1 MGRKRI
7 ALLCGQA
14 DEAYQR
20 EFISGVMEKAFAED
34 MDVCVFSMFIKYQNS
49 KTREKGDSNIFSLIN
64 YDMFD
69 GVVLLAD
76 TLQTPGLIEKVERRI
91 HDQYKGPVIC
101 VDRESE
107 YFPSFWTDGY
117 KAVYDMT
124 THIIEHHGITDIAYL
139 TGRANHRHSQRRLAA
154 FQKCMEDHYLAI
166 GDNRIF
172 YGDFWYTSGA
182 ICAEKLLRDKE
193 GLPKAVMC
201 ANDCMAIGLADEL
214 TKNGIRIPEDIAVVG
229 YGTSAEGQ
237 NSPKSLTSVY
247 IPAKEYGEF
256 SVQCILNE
264 IAGEYIGICDFE
276 SKLYLGES
284 CGCNREAKNT
294 ASRQVWTTNES
305 DEGFY
310 SIHNTM
316 GEDLIHQENMDEFL
330 TEVYENIYYL
340 PDIKRF
346 DICLND
352 LWIKDRGPKLGKF
365 PKDGYSDQILWAIGY
380 DADRPNDGQIG
391 LDKTF
396 ARTELLPQMNTE
408 KPCGY
413 IFSPLYVEDFSF
425 GYTCVSFGDKPEC
438 YQEVYRLWISTLV
451 RGLETMRRLLRCREL
466 ERRMELIESG
476 KKQTGN
482 ILEDGRKAAEKLL
495 ADFSRLSGQLS
506 KNEIETAET
515 VQDILDH
522 NKFIYHFQPIVSTKD
537 GRIVSYEALMRSDTP
552 KKVGPLDIL
561 HYAEMMDRLEDVER
575 ATFFNVLAIIEEQS
589 GSFEK
594 KRVFINSI
602 AGCRLSAEDTDKLK
616 DAVLAHPGKVV
627 VEMTE
632 QSELSDE
639 RLDAVKEAFRQLGV
653 GMAVDDYGTGYS
665 NVSNL
670 LRYMPDVVKIDRSLL
685 SEIQNSS
692 SKEHFV
698 RDIIEFCHAND
709 ILALAEGVE
718 TAEELRAVILLG
730 ADLIQGYYT
739 ARPSAQ
745 ILDGIDESIRQEIVR
760 YRREYEDGTNEQEY
774 LAGSVSRISVN
785 QLIRKHRS
793 RIVIGAKDATFRDVT
808 IVGTPGL
815 EQMINIEI
823 LDEYEGR
830 VTLENVTLSNSRMHP
845 CIRLGE
851 NCNLTLRLV
860 GSNKLHEGGILVPE
874 SSRLNVEGEGSLS
887 MKVDGNGGYG
897 IGAEADKRHGELSFY
912 QDGEIR
918 MEVGGRNM
926 VGIGSGLG
934 GKIYI
939 NRGKYDILVSGENV
953 VGIGA
958 IETETNLFIHTC
970 DMSAYVKGSNSVCI
984 GSLKKNTEINIEY
997 SKIQVRSEG
1006 RSNVVGIGTVEG
1018 KEFSLSGREM
1028 AFVIDITGNL
1038 GCGLGALNG
1047 KTEVFIDYTTVRF
1060 NGSGRELY
1068 VFGGVTE
1075 TDTKVVLNDA
1085 ETDIDLRTTEGAI
1098 LRAPK
1103 ENMKVDQGRYR
1114 AKYNMQLEVKGS

>member
-1 MGRKRI
+1 MERKRI

-20 EFISGVMEKAFAED
+20 EFISGVMEKAFEAD

-64 YDMFD
+64 YNMFD
-69 GVVLLAD
+69 GVIIMAD
-76 TLQTPGLIEKVERRI
+76 TIQTPRLMEKLERRI
-91 HDQYKGPVIC
+91 HDAYKGPVVC

-107 YFPSFWTDGY
+107 YFQSFWTDGY

-154 FQKCMEDHYLAI
+154 FQKCMEDHYLPI

-182 ICAEKLLRDKE
+182 SCAEKLLRDKA

-247 IPAKEYGEF
+247 IPAKEYGVF
-256 SVQCILNE
+256 SVQSILNE
-264 IAGEYIGICDFE
+264 IAGEYIGVCDFE
-276 SKLYLGES
+276 PHLYLGES
-284 CGCNREAKNT
+284 CGCNREHGNSARR
-294 ASRQVWTTNES
+294 ASWTTNDS

-310 SIHNTM
+310 SIHNTLSA
-316 GEDLIHQENMDEFL
+316 DLIHQENMAEFL

-340 PDIKRF
+340 PDVKRF

-352 LWIKDRGPKLGKF
+352 LWKKDRGPKLGKF
-365 PKDGYSDQILWAIGY
+365 PKDGYSEQILWAIGY
-380 DADRPNDGQIG
+380 DADHPNDGQIG

-396 ARTELLPQMNTE
+396 AKEDLLPEMNTE
-408 KPCGY
+408 KPNGY
-413 IFSPLYVEDFSF
+413 IFTPLFVEDFSF
-425 GYTCVSFGDKPEC
+425 GYTCISFGDKPVSYE
-438 YQEVYRLWISTLV
+438 EVYRLWIAELV
-451 RGLETMRRLLRCREL
+451 VGLEMMRRLLRTREL
-466 ERRMELIESG
+466 ERRMELLESG
-476 KKQTGN
+476 NKKAGT
-482 ILEDGRKAAEKLL
+482 ILEDGRKVAEKLL
-495 ADFSRLSGQLS
+495 ADMNRLSGQLN
-506 KNEIETAET
+506 KAELETAET
-515 VQDILDH
+515 VEDILDN
-522 NKFIYHFQPIVSTKD
+522 NKFIYHFQPIVSAKD
-537 GRIVSYEALMRSDTP
+537 GQVVSYEALMRSNTA
-552 KKVGPLDIL
+552 KKVGPLEIL
-561 HYAEMMDRLEDVER
+561 HYAEMMDRLQDVER
-575 ATFFNVLAIIEEQS
+575 ATFFNVLAIIEEKTAI
-589 GSFEK
+589 FEN

-602 AGCRLSAEDTDKLK
+602 SGCRLSEEDNDKLQE
-616 DAVLAHPGKVV
+616 AVLSHPGMVV

-632 QSELSDE
+632 QTELSDE
-639 RLDAVKEAFRQLGV
+639 RLDALKAAFRRLGV

-692 SKEHFV
+692 QKEHFV

-739 ARPSAQ
+739 ARPAEE
-745 ILDGIDESIRQEIVR
+745 ILLQIDESIRQEIVR
-760 YRREYEDGTNEQEY
+760 FHREYEDGTNEREY
-774 LAGSVSRISVN
+774 IAGSVSRISVN

-815 EQMINIEI
+815 EQMINIEV
-823 LDEYEGR
+823 LDGYEGR
-830 VTLENVTLSNSRMHP
+830 VTLENVTLANARMHP
-845 CIRLGE
+845 CIRLGD

-874 SSRLNVEGEGSLS
+874 TSRLNVEGEGSLS

-934 GKIYI
+934 GQIYI
-939 NRGKYDILVSGENV
+939 NRGKYDISMSGENV

-958 IETETNLFIHTC
+958 IDTDTNLFIHTC
-970 DMSAYVKGSNSVCI
+970 DLLAAVNGSNSVCI
-984 GSLKKNTEINIEY
+984 GSLKKNVEINIEY
-997 SKIQVRSEG
+997 SKIQVRAEGG
-1006 RSNVVGIGTVEG
+1006 RSVVGIGTVEG
-1018 KEFSLSGREM
+1018 KEFSLSAREM
-1028 AFVIDITGNL
+1028 AFVIDVTSNL

-1047 KTEVFIDYTTVRF
+1047 ATEIYIDYTTVRF
-1060 NGSGRELY
+1060 NGSGREIY

-1085 ETDIDLRTTEGAI
+1085 ETDIELRTTDGAI

-1103 ENMKVDQGRYR
+1103 EQMQVDQGRYR
-1114 AKYNMQLEVKGS
+1114 ANYNMQLEVKGQ